1 VTEDISSPVSPL
13 SPGSNPN
20 DPSIQGPAQGLS
32 QNPGIL
38 ARVDRGLAEL
48 RLGAPVSIRGKTSHL
63 LALAAESVSPVTLG
77 DLARRAAGP
86 ARVLL
91 TGRRAAVL
99 GLTEAGPDPVA
110 VTLADS
116 PTPDMVSRLA
126 DPCLDLDGP
135 LPAITEVTPLRMN
148 SAAAAAVTLAKL
160 ARLLP
165 AALVVD
171 LDPAQ
176 DLAQM
181 VPPTLSLSSQDI
193 LDYQIAAARSLRKV
207 SEARV
212 PLNGAE
218 DTRIIAFRPSDG
230 GTEHLAILVG
240 TPDPNQPVLAR
251 LHSECFTGD
260 LLGSL
265 RCDCGDQLRG
275 AIDAIAAQGSG
286 VLLYL
291 AQEGRGIG
299 LVNKLRA
306 YQLQDQGFDTLDAN
320 GQLGFDDDE
329 RIYLPAAEILR
340 LLGLGK
346 VRLLTNNPLKVEA
359 LARHGIEVVE
369 RVPHIYEPNPHN
381 LRYLE
386 TKARKGG
393 HLF

>member
-1 VTEDISSPVSPL
+1 M
-13 SPGSNPN
+13 
-20 DPSIQGPAQGLS
+20 
-32 QNPGIL
+32 L

-48 RLGAPVSIRGKTSHL
+48 RLGAPVSIRGKNSHL
-63 LALAAESVSPVTLG
+63 LALAAESVSPATLG
-77 DLARRAAGP
+77 DLAHRATGP

-91 TGRRAAVL
+91 TGRRATVL

-110 VTLADS
+110 LTLADA
-116 PTPDMVSRLA
+116 PTPELVSRLA
-126 DPCLDLDGP
+126 DPCLDLEGP

-176 DLAQM
+176 DLTTLT
-181 VPPTLSLSSQDI
+181 PPTLSLSSRDI

-240 TPDPNQPVLAR
+240 TPDPDQPVLAR

-340 LLGLGK
+340 LLGLSK

-359 LARHGIEVVE
+359 LARHGVEVVE

-381 LRYLE
+381 LRYLQ